1 MTIARNHQIFL
12 NEPTYFHLISR
23 CVRRAYLCGK
33 DKHSG
38 KRYDHRKRWLKKRL
52 FELSEL
58 FFIDLYGYV
67 IMSNHYHLVI
77 KTRPDKSYLA
87 SNQQIAQRWCRI
99 FSCQGNTNEARQK
112 DLSNDIEKIKL
123 YRKRLC
129 DISWF
134 MRCLNESLAR
144 MANKED
150 KCSGR
155 FWQGRFQS
163 QLLLDESAVYT
174 CMVYVDLNPIRAG
187 IAQTPLDYKYSS
199 VFHRKNQQLLDEK
212 IKPLNVSEEYLDLH
226 LSEYISLVNET
237 ALCVQNISS
246 DFDFI
251 NTFPILT
258 KLKLKIPGYLDATQS
273 LTDLFYR
280 AVGRVDQLEHL
291 STVLNLKWVRGRRI
305 SQRLFDTGA

>member
-58 FFIDLYGYV
+58 FFIDLYGYA

-77 KTRPDKSYLA
+77 KTRPDESHVA
-87 SNQQIAQRWCRI
+87 SNQQIAQRWCRV
-99 FSCQGNTNEARQK
+99 FSCQSNRRDARQK
-112 DLSNDIEKIKL
+112 DLCDDIEKINL

-134 MRCLNESLAR
+134 MRCLNEALAR

-150 KCSGR
+150 NCSGR
-155 FWQGRFQS
+155 FWQGRFRS
-163 QLLLDESAVYT
+163 QLLLDDSAVYT
-174 CMVYVDLNPIRAG
+174 CMVYVDLNPVRAG
-187 IAQTPLDYKYSS
+187 IALSPPEYKFTS
-199 VFHRKNQQLLDEK
+199 VSHRIIHQKINEK
-212 IKPLNVSEEYLDLH
+212 IKPLNESREYLDLQ
-226 LSEYISLVNET
+226 LSDYLNLVNET
-237 ALCVQNISS
+237 AMCVQKKKPENVFRNAS
-246 DFDFI
+246 
-251 NTFPILT
+251 PILAR
-258 KLKLKIPGYLDATQS
+258 LNIKIPGYINAMQS
-273 LTDLFYR
+273 LTGQFYR
-280 AVGRVDQLEHL
+280 AIGRVDQLEQL
-291 STVLNLKWVRGRRI
+291 SALLNLKWVRGRRM
-305 SQRLFDTGA
+305 SLRLFY